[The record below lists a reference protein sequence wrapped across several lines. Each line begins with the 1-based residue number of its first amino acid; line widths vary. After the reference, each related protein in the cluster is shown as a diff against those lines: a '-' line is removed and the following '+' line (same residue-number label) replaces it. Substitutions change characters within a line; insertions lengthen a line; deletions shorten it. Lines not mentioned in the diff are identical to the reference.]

1 MYAQLVR
8 SEITFTLL
16 PTFNLITLEEVSAGE
31 LFTVELVEIITWIL
45 GAALKPFLW
54 IDAKSEIINKRTPN
68 NVVKIESRLRF
79 LLKIPYKIPN
89 PVTHIERLKNMEK

>member
-45 GAALKPFLW
+45 GAALKPFL
-54 IDAKSEIINKRTPN
+54 
-68 NVVKIESRLRF
+68 
-79 LLKIPYKIPN
+79 
-89 PVTHIERLKNMEK
+89 